1 MNDPILEEVR
11 KNRRELF
18 ESYNF
23 DIETMM
29 RALMKK
35 QWERGSKV
43 VAPKRKT
50 EQVNEPHKPPYP
62 STPSP

>member
-11 KNRRELF
+11 KNRRKLF
-18 ESYNF
+18 ESY
-23 DIETMM
+23 DCDMETMM
-29 RALMKK
+29 RAMMKK

-50 EQVNEPHKPPYP
+50 EQVNEPPKPYP
-62 STPSP
+62 EPPSS